1 MLTNRADNLD
11 SSYLYEPTELFR
23 YAADPESGVF
33 TCKVEKSLFD
43 TYGYLQ
49 IGPSE
54 DRHQAPDYLF
64 QVGYFL
70 LNDGKEQD
78 FQEVEYFRDD
88 SYEVED
94 FQFQSIEYA
103 EVTGGRLYRLNFTNG
118 HRRTVQFWLT
128 EWGSESEWNN
138 LPSFC
143 FHPEAGDTSILYYLP
158 NSILTSDLNDLIIR
172 VRDND
177 YDGSCQEHGYIDVF
191 LDDQFPD
198 WYYNNEDSED

>member
-1 MLTNRADNLD
+1 MLEQYSAL
-11 SSYLYEPTELFR
+11 YLSPTED
-23 YAADPESGVF
+23 YKQG
-33 TCKVEKSLFD
+33 
-43 TYGYLQ
+43 
-49 IGPSE
+49 
-54 DRHQAPDYLF
+54 PDYVLYC
-64 QVGYFL
+64 GYFL
-70 LNDGKEQD
+70 TEDGEEPV
-78 FQEVEYFRDD
+78 FQPDEYYWDD
-88 SYEVED
+88 SAEAPG
-94 FQFQSIEYA
+94 FQFESLESA
-103 EVTGGRLYRLNFTNG
+103 EVLSGRLYRLNFTNG

-143 FHPEAGDTSILYYLP
+143 FHPEAGDTRILYYLP
-158 NSILTSDLNDLIIR
+158 SRILTSDLNDLIIR